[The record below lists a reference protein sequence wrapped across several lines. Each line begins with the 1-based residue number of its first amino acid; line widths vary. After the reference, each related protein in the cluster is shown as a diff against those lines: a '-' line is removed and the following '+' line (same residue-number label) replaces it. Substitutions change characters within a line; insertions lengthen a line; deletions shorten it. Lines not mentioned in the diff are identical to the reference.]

1 MAMPM
6 RSKSSLLGGYGIART
21 TPGLF
26 DQVRDRHGAPA
37 NLQVMRPRQMA
48 KLIRD
53 RRAAGVP
60 LGEPISPEEYR
71 KRFGK

>member
-1 MAMPM
+1 MPRM
-6 RSKSSLLGGYGIART
+6 RTKSSLLGGYGIART

-26 DQVRDRHGAPA
+26 DQVKDRHGAPA
-37 NLQVMRPRQMA
+37 KLQVLRPRQMA

-53 RRAAGVP
+53 GPAAGVP
-60 LGEPISPEEYR
+60 LNNPISPDEYR

>member
-1 MAMPM
+1 MPRM
-6 RSKSSLLGGYGIART
+6 RTKSFLLGGYGIART

-26 DQVRDRHGAPA
+26 DQVKDRHGAPA
-37 NLQVMRPRQMA
+37 KLQVLRPRQMA

-53 RRAAGVP
+53 RRAVGVP
-60 LGEPISPEEYR
+60 LNTPISPDEYR